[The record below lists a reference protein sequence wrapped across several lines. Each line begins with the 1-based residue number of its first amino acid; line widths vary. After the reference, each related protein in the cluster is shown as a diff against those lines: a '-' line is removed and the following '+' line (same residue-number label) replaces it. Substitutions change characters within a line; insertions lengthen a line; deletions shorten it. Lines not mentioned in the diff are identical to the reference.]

1 MKVCKKCGTEIKKG
15 VEYCP
20 KCGNLIEWNEPSE
33 INKYLDKNRNT
44 LKWIIYVLGYVY
56 YIWLFR
62 NIESWGELR
71 GISWFIILSAWY
83 LFVNKKIIDKFFY
96 IQEHIIY
103 MIGNSILLLIVT
115 NVVEIPMKM
124 LMYLIVI
131 PFIQVPVWLIVFL
144 SVQAICRLILTK
156 NRAGRKNDEKP
167 M

>member
-1 MKVCKKCGTEIKKG
+1 MKFCKKCGTEIKKG

-56 YIWLFR
+56 YIWSFR

-83 LFVNKKIIDKFFY
+83 LFVNKKIIDKLFY
-96 IQEHIIY
+96 TYEKYTLIQQFLIY
-103 MIGNSILLLIVT
+103 AQYSGLPDCSGTDSSRRPRELPSGVPCRSGPPGN
-115 NVVEIPMKM
+115 
-124 LMYLIVI
+124 
-131 PFIQVPVWLIVFL
+131 
-144 SVQAICRLILTK
+144 
-156 NRAGRKNDEKP
+156 
-167 M
+167 

>member
-1 MKVCKKCGTEIKKG
+1 M
-15 VEYCP
+15 
-20 KCGNLIEWNEPSE
+20 
-33 INKYLDKNRNT
+33 
-44 LKWIIYVLGYVY
+44 GYVY
-56 YIWLFR
+56 YIWSFR